1 MKPLRP
7 SRLKRWLQRAT
18 FAIVAL
24 ITLTALALAIEGYRA
39 KLAWEALEREH
50 AARGESLE
58 WSAQVAP
65 PVPDDQ
71 NLLATPVLAACFGF
85 AADSPA
91 PGVVAP
97 GPEACAAL
105 RRMSDWIMP
114 LLPGPGNWRDA
125 KVVPI
130 TDWQQTL
137 REEPSAPSPGVD
149 PAFLERYGLPSDPEL
164 MEAMR
169 QRREGAPTPPAANT
183 ARATPTD
190 PRVAL
195 AQQPPGTAVEDL
207 QFLLGRHQAEMDEIR
222 AAAQRP
228 VSRLSSDSNLLIES
242 LMPQF
247 GTLRSLARLFTVSSW
262 VELTADNPQ
271 LAATDIETA
280 LALSDAAVSQPLL
293 IGFLV
298 RLAMVEVA
306 IQPVWAGLAERRWP
320 ETELARLE
328 ARLAQVNSVA
338 ELERCLQG
346 ERAFGL
352 ASLIAVSARRG
363 PEPSL
368 ASEEFMPLYRALR
381 WWPRAFL
388 YRNQINLARAYQE
401 VLLEPLDPAG
411 PSVTVATYTEAH
423 SSRYGSPR
431 PYNFFAATLLP
442 ALDKAGEQ
450 AAASQVT
457 ISLAR
462 VAIALERH
470 RQAHGEYPETLEDLL
485 PRFLETLPPD
495 PVNGGPLHY
504 RRDTP
509 DRFTLYS
516 IGLNQQD
523 DGGVPSVPRHGSF
536 GPRAPSG
543 DWVWFSHARE

>member
-18 FAIVAL
+18 FAIVTL

-65 PVPDDQ
+65 PVLDDQ
-71 NLLATPVLAACFGF
+71 NLLATPVLAGCFGF
-85 AADSPA
+85 TADGSA
-91 PGVVAP
+91 RAVVAP
-97 GPEACAAL
+97 GPESCAAL
-105 RRMSDWIMP
+105 DRMADWAAR
-114 LLPGPGNWRDA
+114 LPGPGNWRDA

-130 TDWQQTL
+130 TEWQRTL
-137 REEPSAPSPGVD
+137 REEPSVPSPGFD
-149 PAFLERYGLPSDPEL
+149 PALLERYGLPSDPEL

-169 QRREGAPTPPAANT
+169 QQREGAPTPPSAETDLA
-183 ARATPTD
+183 PSTD
-190 PRVAL
+190 PRAAL
-195 AQQPPGTAVEDL
+195 ARQPPGTAVEDL

-228 VSRLSSDSNLLIES
+228 VSRLNLEPNLLIES
-242 LMPQF
+242 LMPYF
-247 GTLRSLARLFTVSSW
+247 GTLRSLVRLFTVSSW

-271 LAATDIETA
+271 LAATDLETA
-280 LALSDAAVSQPLL
+280 LALSDAAMSQPLL

-298 RLAMVEVA
+298 RLALVEVA

-328 ARLAQVNSVA
+328 ARLAQINVVA
-338 ELERCLQG
+338 ELDRCLQG

-352 ASLIAVSARRG
+352 ASLIAASARRG
-363 PEPSL
+363 TKPSL
-368 ASEEFMPLYRALR
+368 ISEEFTQHYRALR

-442 ALDKAGEQ
+442 ALDKAGEK

-470 RQAHGEYPETLEDLL
+470 RQAHGEYPQTLDDLL
-485 PRFLETLPPD
+485 PRFLGTLPPD
-495 PVNGGPLHY
+495 PVNGGPLRY

-523 DGGVPSVPRHGSF
+523 DGGVPSVPRHGRF
-536 GPRAPSG
+536 GPDAPSG
-543 DWVWFSHARE
+543 DWVWSSHARE